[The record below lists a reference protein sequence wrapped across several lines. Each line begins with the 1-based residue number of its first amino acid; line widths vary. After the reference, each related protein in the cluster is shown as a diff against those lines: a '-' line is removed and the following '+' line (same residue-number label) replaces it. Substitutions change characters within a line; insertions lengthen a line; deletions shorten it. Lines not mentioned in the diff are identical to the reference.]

1 MDVASDAP
9 AARQSG
15 PISDQDR
22 IARVRDN
29 MVDSQVRPN
38 RVTDPRLLAGMRRLP
53 RERFLPPAMRH
64 LAYLDTEVRLPR
76 GRALLEPMV
85 IARLIQLLAP
95 AAGERALV
103 IGAGTGYAAAL
114 LAACGAAVTAL
125 EEDADLLGLA
135 RAVLPEVAPVVRLV
149 SGPLAAGWPAD
160 APYEMI
166 LIDGAVAAIPPSLA
180 SQLTPDTGRLVAI
193 VAHPDGALPPGLPV
207 VGSAVLAEATP
218 AGLRPQP
225 AFDCTASLIPALL
238 PAPAFSF

>member
-1 MDVASDAP
+1 MDAASDAP
-9 AARQSG
+9 PARQSA
-15 PISDQDR
+15 PMSDQDR
-22 IARVRDN
+22 IARLRDN

-53 RERFLPPAMRH
+53 RERFLPATMRH
-64 LAYLDTEVRLPR
+64 LAYLDTEIRLPR

-85 IARLIQLLAP
+85 VARLIQLLSP

-103 IGAGTGYAAAL
+103 IGAGSGYAAAL

-125 EEDADLLGLA
+125 EDDADLVALA
-135 RAVLPEVAPVVRLV
+135 RAVLPEVAPAVRLV
-149 SGPLAAGWPAD
+149 TGPLATGWPAD
-160 APYEMI
+160 APYDVI
-166 LIDGAVAAIPPSLA
+166 LIDGAVSAIPPLLA
-180 SQLTPDTGRLVAI
+180 SQLTPGTGRLATI

-207 VGSAVLAEATP
+207 VGSAVLAEATQ

-225 AFDCTASLIPALL
+225 VFDCTASLIPALL